1 MMKASDKGQNVNKVN
16 KIWLCFTNLTL

>member
-1 MMKASDKGQNVNKVN
+1 MKASDKGQKVNKVN